1 MVWCGGQSERS
12 RDLISSSRVCAGLA
26 AADDDDA
33 AAVSVCKPRSGGG
46 EGGRY
51 TAISD
56 LGVQDGERERE
67 RDVKV
72 KGYGC
77 GTGRYERHLSQSIV
91 SSLVSFFTFYGSC
104 WLSAFHFVLASR
116 LFCKLVDGILLIKYI
131 SVQYSRKRPLSRYY
145 YIPV

>member
-1 MVWCGGQSERS
+1 M
-12 RDLISSSRVCAGLA
+12 CAGLA
-26 AADDDDA
+26 DDDA

-46 EGGRY
+46 ILRSPSWECK
-51 TAISD
+51 T
-56 LGVQDGERERE
+56 ERE

-116 LFCKLVDGILLIKYI
+116 HFCKLVDGILLIKYI
-131 SVQYSRKRPLSRYY
+131 SVQYVRKRLPPPSLDIIKFQFERDQSCCVSMCR
-145 YIPV
+145 VFTVV